1 MTMRALRTAMA
12 MMTAGLLLS
21 GGPALAKEP
30 HALLIGGGEPAGL
43 FLPEAGAV
51 CRTVNKGT
59 KDHGLSCLIR
69 TSGGSQDNIAMLRAG
84 ETQLAV
90 VQSRMAAD
98 AAAGRG
104 AFAAAGAFHDMRAL
118 FSLHGE
124 GVVAL
129 VNPESGIED
138 TAGLAGKRVS
148 LGRPGSFQRLMAES
162 FLASEG
168 VPVPEL
174 GTVLE
179 LDVDH
184 QAEALCAQTVD
195 AAFFSGIHPMPEVER
210 AIDLCGAVPLIPD
223 EAMLELYLKKN
234 PFYARQ
240 DIAAGVYDGVDLPL
254 PTFGPRSLVAAR
266 ADLPEKDAY
275 AIVKAVFDNLG
286 AFRAMHPLLSGLDK
300 ERMARDAAVLAR
312 HDGAAR
318 YFRENNL
325 P

>member
-1 MTMRALRTAMA
+1 MTMRAFRMVMA
-12 MMTAGLLLS
+12 MITAGALLS
-21 GGPALAKEP
+21 GGSALAEGP
-30 HALLIGGGEPAGL
+30 RALLIGGGEPAGL

-51 CRTVNKGT
+51 CRTVNKET
-59 KDHGLSCLIR
+59 KKHGLSCLIR

-90 VQSRMAAD
+90 VQSRMAAN
-98 AAAGRG
+98 AAAGHG
-104 AFAAAGAFHDMRAL
+104 VFAAAGPFRDMRAL

-124 GVVAL
+124 GIVAL
-129 VNPESGIED
+129 VNPESGIEN

-162 FLASEG
+162 FLTSEG
-168 VPVPEL
+168 VPVSEL

-179 LDVDH
+179 LDIEH
-184 QAEALCAQTVD
+184 QAEALCSRTVD
-195 AAFFSGIHPMPEVER
+195 AAFFSGIHPMSEVER

-223 EAMLELYLKKN
+223 EAMLELYLEKN

-240 DIAAGVYDGVDLPL
+240 DIAAGLYDGMDLPL
-254 PTFGPRSLVAAR
+254 PTFGPRSLVVVR

-275 AIVKAVFDNLG
+275 AVVKAVFDNLG
-286 AFRAMHPLLSGLDK
+286 AFRAMHPLLARLDK
-300 ERMARDAAVLAR
+300 EEMAGDAAVLAR
-312 HDGAAR
+312 HDGALR